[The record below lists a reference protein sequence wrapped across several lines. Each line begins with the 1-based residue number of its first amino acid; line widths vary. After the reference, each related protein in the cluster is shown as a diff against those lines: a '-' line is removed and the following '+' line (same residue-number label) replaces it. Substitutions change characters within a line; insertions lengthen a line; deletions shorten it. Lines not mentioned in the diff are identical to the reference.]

1 MTAQGAPRVALAFQS
16 DLDRITQASPPVML
30 RLTCLVLGLL
40 LVSVIAAA
48 AVTKVDIV
56 VSGPGVLATDH
67 PTVLLQ
73 AMDRAVVRSLL
84 VRAGDHVRRGQV
96 LATLDPTFAQADLTA
111 LETKHRALMAEAA
124 RLLAEAVG
132 DATAAPGVAARDPA
146 RAGPPAAGVG
156 PEAQLQARLFAQRQT
171 EFGARLASF
180 DQQMAHDRAAEAT
193 ARGQL
198 ASLIQQAEVARTT
211 LAVREALLRGAV
223 GSRLQFLDAKA
234 AALRADGDVQEIR
247 DRLAELSHAP
257 AAVAADRQAFIENWR
272 REVLDTLAVTRD
284 SLAQNESALA
294 KAKRL
299 QDLVTVTAPEDG
311 VVLQVAARAP
321 GSVLG
326 GVDPLLT
333 LLPAHAALV
342 AELTVKSSDIGYLHE
357 GEAVSVKVDAY
368 PFQRHG
374 MLQGRVRA
382 ISAASQSPDGGRAA
396 DALAA
401 GAVHRVSVDLAGPGL
416 TGLPEG
422 AAPIPG
428 MTVTGDVRVGT
439 RSVLAYFLSPITR
452 GFTESLREP

>member
-1 MTAQGAPRVALAFQS
+1 MTARAAPDVALAFQS
-16 DLDRITQASPPVML
+16 DLDRIIQAPSPVLL

-40 LVSVIAAA
+40 LVSVIGAS

-67 PTVLLQ
+67 PTALLQ
-73 AMDRAVVRSLL
+73 AMDRAVVRTLL

-111 LETKHRALMAEAA
+111 LQAKHRALMAEAA

-132 DATAAPGVAARDPA
+132 AATASRGGAVAPPELGT
-146 RAGPPAAGVG
+146 G
-156 PEAQLQARLFAQRQT
+156 PEAQLQARLLAQRQS
-171 EFGARLASF
+171 EFAARLASF

-198 ASLIQQAEVARTT
+198 ASLSEQAEVAHTT
-211 LAVREALLRGAV
+211 LALREALMRGAV
-223 GSRLQFLDAKA
+223 GSRLQFLDAEA
-234 AALRADGDVQEIR
+234 AALRADGDVRETR
-247 DRLAELSHAP
+247 DRLGELSHA
-257 AAVAADRQAFIENWR
+257 AEAVAADRQAFIENWR

-311 VVLQVAARAP
+311 IVLQVAARAP

-357 GEAVSVKVDAY
+357 GEEVSVKVDAY

-374 MLQGRVRA
+374 MLHGRVRA
-382 ISAASQSPDGGRAA
+382 IAAASQSPDGGRAA
-396 DALAA
+396 DPLTA
-401 GAVHRVSVDLAGPGL
+401 GAVHRVSVDLEGPGL
-416 TGLPEG
+416 SGLPEG

-452 GFTESLREP
+452 GFAESLREP